1 MAPQQQEG
9 PCGLQR
15 FSTRWLALGLAGL
28 AGVVVVAET
37 AMRIAPASGPSSQFG
52 STEPRRLAVPDT
64 VMRAFELVAD
74 GAREELVRGAREGAR
89 PQSQWKVGQNF
100 EAVQISLPLAPPII
114 KHDPAKGDGEG
125 DKNIVG
131 LQTLGK
137 RGGRRCVVYG
147 MGIAW
152 ESHFEEQMAR
162 EGCETHAFDCTVDPA
177 SPVVA
182 GKSFTFHNWC
192 IGEQGAGFN
201 AGNGYLR
208 GKQGGVQFKKLSET
222 MRLLGHDSV
231 DVLKFDIEG
240 FEWKLFESEI
250 LGLKTLPRQLAF
262 ELHTEGS
269 KPIAVPPH
277 LVQGR
282 GYVEVNRLFL
292 ALHDAGY
299 RVVSKEMNEVDEKCA
314 EFVLANVNEPSA

>member
-1 MAPQQQEG
+1 
-9 PCGLQR
+9 L
-15 FSTRWLALGLAGL
+15 LGLAGL
-28 AGVVVVAET
+28 ASVMVIAEAT
-37 AMRIAPASGPSSQFG
+37 TRLSLPSSSSSSLR
-52 STEPRRLAVPDT
+52 STEPRRLAVPET
-64 VMRAFELVAD
+64 VMQAFELVAD
-74 GAREELVRGAREGAR
+74 SAREELVRGARNGAQ

-100 EAVQISLPLAPPII
+100 EAVQVSLPLAPPII

-162 EGCETHAFDCTVDPA
+162 EGCETHAFDCTVDPT

-192 IGEQGAGFN
+192 IGEEGAGFN

-208 GKQGGVQFKKLSET
+208 GKQRAVQFKKLSET
-222 MRLLGHDSV
+222 MQLLGHDSV

-240 FEWKLFESEI
+240 FEWKLFQSEI
-250 LGLKTLPRQLAF
+250 FGLKTLPRQLAF

-277 LVQGR
+277 LVEGK

-292 ALHDAGY
+292 GLHDAGY
-299 RVVSKEMNEVDEKCA
+299 RVVSREMNEVDEKCA
-314 EFVLANVNEPSA
+314 EFVLVNVNEPSS